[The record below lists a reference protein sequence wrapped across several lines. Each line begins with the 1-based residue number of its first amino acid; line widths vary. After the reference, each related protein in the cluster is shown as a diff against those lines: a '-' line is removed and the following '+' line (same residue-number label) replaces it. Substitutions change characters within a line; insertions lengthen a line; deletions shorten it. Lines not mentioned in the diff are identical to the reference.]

1 MLFRKRIRI
10 LPGVN
15 INLSKTGISTTVG
28 PKGFNVNTGKKG
40 SYLNTGLPGTGLYNR
55 NKISSTASRSVN
67 NYASAENNYIQKNK
81 SKTTAALL
89 CFFFGLLGMHRFYT
103 GHTLIAI
110 IQMFTFGGLGLWV
123 LIDFILIITGY
134 FKDSK
139 GNLLVY

>member
-15 INLSKTGISTTVG
+15 INFSKTGISTTVG

-55 NKISSTASRSVN
+55 KKISSSTNSSVN
-67 NYASAENNYIQKNK
+67 NYADVENNFIQKNK

-103 GHTLIAI
+103 GHKLIAI
-110 IQMFTFGGLGLWV
+110 IQIFTFGGFGLWFF
-123 LIDFILIITGY
+123 IDFILIVTGN

-139 GNLLVY
+139 GNLLAY